1 MTAGWVA
8 AGPIAA
14 GLGAVLLGLAGCG
27 ASGDESDST
36 LTVLAASS
44 LTDVFDDLELTYEAQ
59 HPDVDVQLSYDSSS
73 TLAEQVVQGA
83 PADVLATA
91 DRATMRTVVEEG
103 LGAEPVVFA
112 RNELVL
118 VTPAANPADID
129 RITDLDD
136 SDVAYAVCVP
146 EAPCGAAG
154 AALLDRSGVT
164 AAPVTEEDSVRDTL
178 GKVVTGEVDAGL
190 VFVSDA
196 QAAGRRVRAIP
207 VPAADN
213 VRTTDVAVVL
223 ENPDSDDTDAARA
236 WVDMLISAAG
246 QRVLLDYGFLP
257 APAVAAKS
265 P

>member
-1 MTAGWVA
+1 MRRQWRGVRLDPHRARR
-8 AGPIAA
+8 
-14 GLGAVLLGLAGCG
+14 L
-27 ASGDESDST
+27 
-36 LTVLAASS
+36 
-44 LTDVFDDLELTYEAQ
+44 LTDGCLDDLESTYEAQ
-59 HPDVDVQLSYDSSS
+59 HPDVDVQLSFDASS

-118 VTPAANPADID
+118 VTPAANPGNIE

-146 EAPCGAAG
+146 AAPCGAAS

-164 AAPVTEEDSVRDTL
+164 AAPVSEEDSVRDTL
-178 GKVVTGEVDAGL
+178 GKVVAGEVDAGL

-213 VRTTDVAVVL
+213 VRTSDVAVVL
-223 ENPDSDDTDAARA
+223 DDADDADAAQA
-236 WVDMLISAAG
+236 WLDLLTSAAG

-257 APAVAAKS
+257 APAAEKS
-265 P
+265 Q

>member
-1 MTAGWVA
+1 MTVRSVA
-8 AGPIAA
+8 AVATGV
-14 GLGAVLLGLAGCG
+14 GLVATLLGLAGCG
-27 ASGDESDST
+27 ASGEESDST

-44 LTDVFDDLELTYEAQ
+44 LTDVFDDLESTYEAQ
-59 HPDVDVQLSYDSSS
+59 HPGVDVQLSFDASS

-118 VTPAANPADID
+118 VTPAANPGNVE

-146 EAPCGAAG
+146 AAPCGAAS

-164 AAPVTEEDSVRDTL
+164 AAPVSEEDSVRDTL
-178 GKVVTGEVDAGL
+178 GKVVAGEVDAGL

-213 VRTTDVAVVL
+213 VRTSDVALVL
-223 ENPDSDDTDAARA
+223 DNPGTDDTDAAQA
-236 WVDMLISAAG
+236 WVDLLISAAG

>member
-1 MTAGWVA
+1 MTAGPVAFRPIAGGLVA
-8 AGPIAA
+8 A
-14 GLGAVLLGLAGCG
+14 LLAVGGCG
-27 ASGDESDST
+27 GGDDRSGST

-44 LTDVFDDLELTYEAQ
+44 LTDVFGVLERRYESR
-59 HPDVDVQLSYDSSS
+59 HPNVDVQLSFDSSR

-118 VTPAANPADID
+118 VTPAANPGNIE

-146 EAPCGAAG
+146 AAPCGAAS

-164 AAPVTEEDSVRDTL
+164 AAPVSEEDSVRDTL
-178 GKVVTGEVDAGL
+178 GKVVAGEVDAGL

-213 VRTTDVAVVL
+213 VRTSDVAVVL
-223 ENPDSDDTDAARA
+223 DNPDADDADAAQA
-236 WVDMLISAAG
+236 WLDLLTSAAG
-246 QRVLLDYGFLP
+246 QRALLDHGFLP
-257 APAVAAKS
+257 APAAAERS